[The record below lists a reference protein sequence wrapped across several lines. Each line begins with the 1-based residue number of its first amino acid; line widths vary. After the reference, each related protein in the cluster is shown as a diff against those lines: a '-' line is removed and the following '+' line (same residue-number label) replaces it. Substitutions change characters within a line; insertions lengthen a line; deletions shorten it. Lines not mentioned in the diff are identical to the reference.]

1 MFVFQLAFL
10 TAQAVIGLRFLV
22 IQTVTLFFLF
32 LQTLGLADLLCSR
45 LYHTPFCR
53 VDSVKKIVVLIFVDR
68 LLPSGRFHSACGIG
82 GRLKCK
88 QSRTTEL
95 CDLTLI
101 SQFFGAELV
110 FSPELFAL
118 KFQLTLC
125 LLIRL

>member
-1 MFVFQLAFL
+1 M
-10 TAQAVIGLRFLV
+10 
-22 IQTVTLFFLF
+22 
-32 LQTLGLADLLCSR
+32 
-45 LYHTPFCR
+45 
-53 VDSVKKIVVLIFVDR
+53 KKIVVLIFVDR

-118 KFQLTLC
+118 KLQLTLC
-125 LLIRL
+125 LLICLQSALVHSLSELISVGRLDLCLVFSFRLFQGSLSCCHFRLACFRLVEPVIGSL